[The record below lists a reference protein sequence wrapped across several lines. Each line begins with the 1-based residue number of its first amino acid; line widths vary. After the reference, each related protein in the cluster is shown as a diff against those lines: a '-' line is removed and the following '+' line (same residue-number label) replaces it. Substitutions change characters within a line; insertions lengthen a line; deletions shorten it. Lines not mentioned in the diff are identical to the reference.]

1 LPFGANK
8 SPLARGQMSKG
19 SFMDEATITPRQCD
33 CLNKLDAAA
42 DECRSKAR
50 LNPQFATA
58 YGQAALEVARV
69 ARKHFQECGS
79 CQAAHALAERA
90 A

>member
-1 LPFGANK
+1 
-8 SPLARGQMSKG
+8 MSERT
-19 SFMDEATITPRQCD
+19 FMADVNVTPKRCD

-42 DECRSKAR
+42 EECRSKAR
-50 LNPQFATA
+50 LNPAFATA

-69 ARKHFQECGS
+69 AHKHFKECGS
-79 CQAAHALAERA
+79 CQAAEAEMERA